1 LNPDPPTSP
10 GNDCTLFHI
19 DNLSVSLMNF
29 FEHQDRARR
38 NTNYLILLLILAVFS
53 LIAITTLLIAAF
65 TFFGSSH
72 SPEVDAEPVAIWQGI
87 LHSLSLE
94 AFIWIALTVS
104 GVVLLGSLFRFFQ
117 LRAGG
122 KAIAEAMGG
131 RLLSG
136 NTIDADERKILNV
149 VEEMAIASGAAVPPV
164 YLIEDDAI
172 NAFAAGYHPQ
182 DAIIGITRGCIHAL
196 SRDELQGVIA
206 HEFSHIF
213 HGDMRINMRL
223 VALLHG
229 ILVIGLIGELLIR
242 SAGNRG
248 VRRSSKDSSPAAILA
263 LGVGLL
269 IIGYAGIF
277 FGNLIKAAVSRQR
290 EFLADASAVQFT
302 RNPDGISGA
311 LKKIGGSTY
320 GSQLRNE
327 HAAEF
332 SHMYFSQGIKSFFN
346 LMATH
351 PPLGERIKR
360 IQPKW
365 DGEFPSA
372 SYIRSKTSTDNFAAM
387 GFSDGAT
394 TMSNP
399 IMHTAIDLDAA
410 LNHIAQPT
418 QTQVIYARDRIA
430 EIPAL
435 IKEAAQAPFSARG
448 LVFGLLLDRH
458 PDLCNQQLAL
468 LSEFLTPADLNDL
481 TDIITTAANLDAS
494 LRLPAIELCLASLKQ
509 LSPDQHAAFIN
520 CLKVLISADQ
530 KVSLMEWAI
539 YRIVLH
545 NTVTDHKLVR
555 NRPLNELQTEC
566 QLLLSLL
573 AYAGASTEQDAAN
586 AFAKAQRMLNFSAA
600 TILPRDYIKLADADK
615 ALEQL
620 NLTKPLQKPQ
630 LLKAMSECVLHD
642 GKLSIAEAELFRA
655 IADSLD
661 CPIPPL
667 ITEMRN

>member
-1 LNPDPPTSP
+1 
-10 GNDCTLFHI
+10 
-19 DNLSVSLMNF
+19 MNF
-29 FEHQDRARR
+29 FEHQDRAKR
-38 NTNYLILLLILAVFS
+38 NTNHLILLLILAVLS
-53 LIAITTLLIAAF
+53 LVTITTLLFAAF
-65 TFFGSSH
+65 AFFGSSQ
-72 SPEVDAEPVAIWQGI
+72 SNQVAAEPFAISKGI
-87 LHSLSLE
+87 LHALSFE
-94 AFIWIALTVS
+94 VFFWIALTVS
-104 GVVLLGSLFRFFQ
+104 GVVALGSLFRFVQ
-117 LRAGG
+117 LRGGG
-122 KAIAEAMGG
+122 KTVAAAMGG

-136 NTIDADERKILNV
+136 NTTDLDERKILNV

-164 YLIEDDAI
+164 YIIEDDAI

-182 DAIIGITRGCIHAL
+182 DAVIGITRGCIHAL

-223 VALLHG
+223 IALLHG
-229 ILVIGLIGELLIR
+229 ILVIGLIGEFLMR
-242 SAGNRG
+242 SASNRG
-248 VRRSSKDSSPAAILA
+248 IRRSSKDSSPGAILA
-263 LGVGLL
+263 LGLGLFV
-269 IIGYAGIF
+269 IGYTGIF

-311 LKKIGGSTY
+311 LKKIGGSVA
-320 GSQLRNE
+320 GSRLRNE

-351 PPLGERIKR
+351 PPLDERIKR
-360 IQPKW
+360 IQPNW
-365 DGEFPSA
+365 DGEFSK
-372 SYIRSKTSTDNFAAM
+372 STYIRSKTLSDGSSATDETSAM
-387 GFSDGAT
+387 GFSEGAT
-394 TMSNP
+394 TYTAAST
-399 IMHTAIDLDAA
+399 HTALDIDAA
-410 LNHIAQPT
+410 INQIAQPT

-435 IKEAAQAPFSARG
+435 LKEAAQAPVSARG
-448 LVFGLLLDRH
+448 LIFGLLLDRQY
-458 PDLCNQQLAL
+458 DLRKQQIAL
-468 LSEFLTPADLNDL
+468 LSEHLTSADLSDL
-481 TDIITTAANLDAS
+481 MEIITTTAELDAK
-494 LRLPAIELCLASLKQ
+494 LRLPVVELCLASLKQ
-509 LSPDQHAAFIN
+509 LSPDQHTAFLN
-520 CLKVLISADQ
+520 CLNVLISADQ
-530 KVSLMEWAI
+530 KVSLMEWSI

-545 NTVTDHKLVR
+545 NTVINNKLMR
-555 NRPLNELQTEC
+555 NRQLSDLQPEC

-573 AYAGASTEQDAAN
+573 AYAGARSEQDAA
-586 AFAKAQRMLNFSAA
+586 ASFAQAQKVLNFSNL
-600 TILPRDYIKLADADK
+600 TLLPRNSIKLGDADK

-642 GKLSIAEAELFRA
+642 GQLSVAEAELFRA

-667 ITEMRN
+667 ITEMRGSSSR